1 MAFLKV
7 DSLTKKFGSVIALD
21 KVSLSIEAGEF
32 VTLLGP
38 SGCGKTTFLR
48 LIAGLEHP
56 DQGQIYLAGKRV
68 TDVPL
73 NHRGMGMV
81 VQNYCLFPHM
91 KVFDNVAY
99 GLKVRRMSEA
109 DISEKVSEALGLV
122 RLSGF
127 EDRYPRQLSGG
138 QQQRCAIARALVIQ
152 PQVLLLDEAL
162 GALDKNLREEMQV
175 ELKQLQQRLNVTALH
190 VTHDQEEA
198 LGMSDRIV
206 VLNQGRVEQFGSPTE
221 LYEKPQTEF
230 VANFI
235 GDANIFKSIVG
246 STVPHKGLSVTSDD
260 GLELNIR
267 APQKPSP
274 QGSALVALIRPEQ
287 IDLNHDKPAREGN
300 VFQGKIEAVV
310 YHGNSAK
317 VVVRLDN
324 SRRILV
330 HESRR
335 SQKQE
340 IGRRNVG
347 ESVWVSWN
355 SASVRVVRA

>member
-1 MAFLKV
+1 MAFLAV
-7 DSLTKKFGSVIALD
+7 DSLTKKFGSVVALD
-21 KVSLSIEAGEF
+21 NVSLSIEAGEF

-48 LIAGLEHP
+48 LVAGLEYP
-56 DQGQIYLAGKRV
+56 DQGQIYLADKCV

-99 GLKVRRMSEA
+99 GLKVRRTPAA
-109 DISEKVSEALGLV
+109 DISERVAEALEMV
-122 RLSGF
+122 RLPGF

-138 QQQRCAIARALVIQ
+138 QQQRCAIARALVIR
-152 PQVLLLDEAL
+152 PRVLLLDEAL

-175 ELKQLQQRLNVTALH
+175 ELKQLQQRLGVTALH

-206 VLNQGRVEQFGSPTE
+206 VLNQGRVEQFGTPME
-221 LYEKPQTEF
+221 LYETPQTEF

-235 GDANIFKSIVG
+235 GDANIFRSQVMD
-246 STVPHKGLSVTSDD
+246 SAPDSGLAVNSED
-260 GLELNIR
+260 GLELVIPASDESVPKESR
-267 APQKPSP
+267 
-274 QGSALVALIRPEQ
+274 LVAVVRPEQ
-287 IDLNHDKPAREGN
+287 ITLHRDKPDQPAN
-300 VFQGKIEAVV
+300 VFQGKVEAVV

-317 VVVRLDN
+317 VVVRLNN
-324 SRRILV
+324 SRRLLV
-330 HESRR
+330 HEPRRLQAREMESRH
-335 SQKQE
+335 
-340 IGRRNVG
+340 GG
-347 ESVWVSWN
+347 ESVWASWDLE
-355 SASVRVVRA
+355 SVRIVRA